1 MTQSAR
7 KRGGKWVCGIPIEI
21 RRWRGNASAEDGY
34 TLIELLVVL
43 AVIGILLAIAVSSYL
58 GYAGRAA
65 DNTAKANIR
74 GALPAVE
81 AYYNDNDTYAGMSI
95 ATLKAAY
102 DSGIAPGIS
111 LFGAPTATSYCLAS
125 SVSGHTWSVQG
136 PGVGTASYKSNG
148 TCS

>member
-1 MTQSAR
+1 MDSVQRWGLAR
-7 KRGGKWVCGIPIEI
+7 RTSSPSGEEGF
-21 RRWRGNASAEDGY
+21 
-34 TLIELLVVL
+34 TLLELLVVL

-74 GALPAVE
+74 AAMPAVE

-95 ATLKAAY
+95 ATLKAGY
-102 DSGIAPGIS
+102 DSGIASGVG
-111 LFGAPTATSYCLAS
+111 LYGAPTAMAYCLTS
-125 SVSGHTWSVQG
+125 TQSGHTWSVRG
-136 PGVGTASYKSNG
+136 PGIGSSAYKSNG